1 MRTMPNTD
9 KDRISSFPRDT
20 LEQAEI
26 VKHGWDEVGMKL
38 LVPNLSVEK
47 FVEKLAE
54 AHEQAKRAEALKAE
68 RAHAIQVRNH
78 CMSEL
83 WDLTKRIRNA
93 AKATFG
99 DYSDEFEAMVST
111 RRQGLS
117 ESGD

>member
-1 MRTMPNTD
+1 MLTKPNTN
-9 KDRISSFPRDT
+9 KERISSFPRDI

-26 VKHGWDEVGMKL
+26 VKHGWDEVGVKL
-38 LVPNLSVEK
+38 QVPNLSVDK

-54 AHEQAKRAEALKAE
+54 AREQAERAEALKAE
-68 RAHAIQVRNH
+68 RAHAIQLRNR

-99 DYSDEFEAMVST
+99 DYSEEFEALVNA
-111 RRQGLS
+111 RRQKF
-117 ESGD
+117 